1 MVCYFSLDFCLGG
14 GAHSKV
20 YRMTVLLKS
29 AKIIAP
35 NNKGLHTKKRDILV
49 HNGSIEKIATSIT
62 PPKKAMLVDKPNLHV
77 SLGWFDTSV
86 CFGEPGFEER
96 ETIAKGL
103 NVAAKSGFTDILLNP
118 NTNPTPDTS
127 SNIVFLKDRSKGH
140 TVSLHPIGN
149 LSVKASSE
157 NLAELYDMKKAGA
170 VAFYDYKKPINNAN
184 LLKIALLYAQNFEGL
199 VFSFPQNEQIKGK
212 GIVDECETSPRLGL
226 KGIPALA
233 EELQIARDLFI
244 LEYTG
249 GKLHI
254 PALSTA
260 KSVKLIAEAKK
271 KKLNVTCSVPIH
283 NLVFGQEVLQEFD
296 TNYKLMPP
304 LRGKADQKALLKGLK
319 DGTVDYVTSDHSPI
333 DIEQKKVE
341 FDNAAYGSLG
351 LESMFGALNTLMS
364 LDDTIALLTKGR
376 ERFGLPE
383 PELKEGATAC
393 LTLFNPDKE
402 YTLTKD
408 QLASTSKNSAFLNQP
423 LTGKVYGVFNNGKLT
438 L

>member
-1 MVCYFSLDFCLGG
+1 
-14 GAHSKV
+14 
-20 YRMTVLLKS
+20 MTVLLKS

-96 ETIAKGL
+96 ETIANGL

-149 LSVKASSE
+149 LR
-157 NLAELYDMKKAGA
+157 
-170 VAFYDYKKPINNAN
+170 
-184 LLKIALLYAQNFEGL
+184 YAQNFEGL

-212 GIVDECETSPRLGL
+212 GIVDECETSTRLGL

-260 KSVKLIAEAKK
+260 KSA
-271 KKLNVTCSVPIH
+271 
-283 NLVFGQEVLQEFD
+283 
-296 TNYKLMPP
+296 
-304 LRGKADQKALLKGLK
+304 
-319 DGTVDYVTSDHSPI
+319 TSW
-333 DIEQKKVE
+333 
-341 FDNAAYGSLG
+341 
-351 LESMFGALNTLMS
+351 
-364 LDDTIALLTKGR
+364 KGR
-376 ERFGLPE
+376 PKGIIERIERWYCRLCYLRP
-383 PELKEGATAC
+383 
-393 LTLFNPDKE
+393 
-402 YTLTKD
+402 
-408 QLASTSKNSAFLNQP
+408 
-423 LTGKVYGVFNNGKLT
+423 
-438 L
+438 